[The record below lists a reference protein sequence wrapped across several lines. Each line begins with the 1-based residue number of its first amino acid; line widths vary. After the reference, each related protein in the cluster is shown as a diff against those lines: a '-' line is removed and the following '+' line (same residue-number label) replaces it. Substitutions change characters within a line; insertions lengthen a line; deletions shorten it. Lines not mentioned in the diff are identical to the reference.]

1 MTETV
6 IKLDDDTLEITK
18 TKTFQVKKSVLLARK
33 TDIET
38 TISNKKDS
46 VDAEYQAE
54 IARID
59 ERLAAFE

>member
-1 MTETV
+1 MEETI

-33 TDIET
+33 VEIET
-38 TISNKKDS
+38 AINEKKDS
-46 VDAEYQAE
+46 IDAEYQAE
-54 IARID
+54 LARID